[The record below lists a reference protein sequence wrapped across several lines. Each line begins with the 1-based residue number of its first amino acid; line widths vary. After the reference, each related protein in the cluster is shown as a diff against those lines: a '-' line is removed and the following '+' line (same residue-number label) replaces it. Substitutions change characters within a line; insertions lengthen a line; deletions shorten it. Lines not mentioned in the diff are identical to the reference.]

1 MESSFGYYI
10 FILLA
15 VVVGVLVIKKVASC
29 LIRTVVTLAL
39 VLLLVYVYFTFIAP
53 LTTLFIAFYPF
64 LS

>member
-39 VLLLVYVYFTFIAP
+39 ILLFVYVYFTFVAP
-53 LTTLFIAFYPF
+53 TVG
-64 LS
+64 